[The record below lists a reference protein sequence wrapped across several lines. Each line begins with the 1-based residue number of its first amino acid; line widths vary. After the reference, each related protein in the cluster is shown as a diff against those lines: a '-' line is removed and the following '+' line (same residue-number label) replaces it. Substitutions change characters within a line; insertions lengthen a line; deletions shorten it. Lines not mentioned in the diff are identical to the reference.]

1 MSVCPSVRHN
11 IQKKPPKK
19 PKNGIEIPKKKM
31 KQKMKFQKT
40 LLGSPLVFYLI
51 KIAIIFIFIFTF
63 FSFHS
68 NVKHWGLVFV
78 TNKVKQN

>member
-11 IQKKPPKK
+11 IQKKTPKK

-40 LLGSPLVFYLI
+40 LLGSPLVF
-51 KIAIIFIFIFTF
+51 
-63 FSFHS
+63 
-68 NVKHWGLVFV
+68 
-78 TNKVKQN
+78 